1 MSPGTSY
8 RYNPATHY
16 AFDGD
21 ELRFVRRF
29 SETRFE
35 TRHDEKTAI
44 AIRSLVAK
52 LTGRIRGK
60 NGVIVSFFFSL
71 LLFGERAALG
81 EEFAKPGLSFIGSLL
96 AD

>member
-16 AFDGD
+16 AFNGD

-60 NGVIVSFFFSL
+60 NGVIVSFFSL